1 MERAEEGPERGSRIV
16 RTAPILIAGAG
27 LLGSLALCWSLWQS
41 ERAIAGM
48 GQQRDA
54 AHRTAEVRRALD
66 GTLAQLRSVVAL
78 FASSKEVEPDEL
90 KTFTHQSF
98 LDHPPLRAI
107 LWVEARA
114 GAPLAVTQFVGDE
127 REPFAVGTDLG
138 AVPEIAATL
147 LRSRQRG
154 ALTLSGPLPAE
165 GTRVLASLPFLPG
178 DDRAQGYVC
187 GLVDPAAL
195 LAAEQAST
203 NAAFAVQLV
212 DVSEAEEERVLA
224 GAIDGGDAR
233 DQQDLEVGGRTWRI
247 TAQATAAAMGRPWLP
262 WLALGFGLAGTALL
276 AATVAVATGRA
287 RIQRLVKERTRE
299 VRQSYDTL
307 AVEAKD
313 RLAAMAVARRAER
326 RLRAIIDLLPELIV
340 LRDELGRILLANR
353 AAAEALGTKPEEL
366 LMSRRRLR
374 PEQGESAAVQE
385 ERTLMAEKRSR
396 VNPELVVIDAD
407 GRRRVLRETLIPCE
421 VFGDDARALLSVASD
436 VSEATRGA
444 DLLRVQ
450 NRLLRA
456 LARGTNPE
464 QVLADT
470 VLAAEELVPGMRGSV
485 LLLAPDGQHLV
496 HGYAPH
502 LPEAYNQA
510 INGLAIGPK
519 EGSCG
524 AAAATNERVFV
535 EDVNT
540 HPNWA
545 PYRELAARAGFRA
558 CWSHPIRS
566 ADAQVLGT
574 FAFYL
579 TEPRRPDPFEE
590 ALIESLAYLA
600 GISIERARLET
611 QA

>member
-1 MERAEEGPERGSRIV
+1 MERADEGPERVSRIV

-27 LLGSLALCWSLWQS
+27 LLASGALCWSLWQS

-78 FASSKEVEPDEL
+78 FASSKEVLPDEL

-114 GAPLAVTQFVGDE
+114 GAPLAVTQSVGDE
-127 REPFAVGTDLG
+127 SERFAVGMDLG

-147 LRSRQRG
+147 LRSRQRS
-154 ALTLSGPLPAE
+154 ALTLSPPLATE
-165 GTRVLASLPFLPG
+165 ETRVLAALPFLPRDG
-178 DDRAQGYVC
+178 RAQGYVC
-187 GLVDPAAL
+187 ALVDPAAL
-195 LAAEQAST
+195 LTAEPAST
-203 NAAFAVQLV
+203 PAAFAVRLV
-212 DVSEAEEERVLA
+212 DASEADERVLA
-224 GAIDGGDAR
+224 GSIDGGDTR
-233 DQQDLEVGGRTWRI
+233 DQQDLVVGDRTWRV
-247 TAQATAAAMGRPWLP
+247 TAMASAATMGRPWLP
-262 WLALGFGLAGTALL
+262 WLALGSGLVGAALL

-340 LRDELGRILLANR
+340 LRDELGRILLANQ
-353 AAAEALGTKPEEL
+353 AAAEAMGTKPEEL

-374 PEQGESAAVQE
+374 AAQDEGDALQE
-385 ERTLMAEKRSR
+385 ERALMAEKRSK
-396 VNPELVVIDAD
+396 VNPEHVVTDAE

-436 VSEATRGA
+436 VSEATRAA

-485 LLLAPDGQHLV
+485 LLLAPDGRHLV

-502 LPEAYNQA
+502 LPGAYSQA
-510 INGLAIGPK
+510 INGLEIGPN

-545 PYRELAARAGFRA
+545 SYRELAARAGFRA

-566 ADAQVLGT
+566 SDRQVLGT

-579 TEPRRPDPFEE
+579 TEPRRPDDFEE
-590 ALIESLAYLA
+590 GLIESLAHIA
-600 GISIERARLET
+600 GISIERARLEA

>member
-1 MERAEEGPERGSRIV
+1 MERADEGPERASRIV
-16 RTAPILIAGAG
+16 RSAPILIASAG
-27 LLGSLALCWSLWQS
+27 LMASAALCWSLWQG
-41 ERAIAGM
+41 ERALAGM
-48 GQQRDA
+48 DQQRDA

-78 FASSKEVEPDEL
+78 FASSDVVEPDEL
-90 KTFTHQSF
+90 ETFTHQSF

-114 GAPLAVTQFVGDE
+114 GAPLAVTQSVGGESE
-127 REPFAVGTDLG
+127 RFAVGTDLG
-138 AVPEIAATL
+138 SMPEIAATL
-147 LRSRQRG
+147 LRSRQRS
-154 ALTLSGPLPAE
+154 ALTLSRPLAGE
-165 GTRVLASLPFLPG
+165 GTRVLAALRFLPG

-187 GLVDPAAL
+187 ALVDPGAL
-195 LAAEQAST
+195 LAAGQASPP
-203 NAAFAVQLV
+203 AFTVGIV
-212 DVSEAEEERVLA
+212 DVSEAEELLLA
-224 GAIDGGDAR
+224 GVIDGGEMR
-233 DQQDLEVGGRTWRI
+233 DQHELAVGDRTWRI
-247 TAQATAAAMGRPWLP
+247 TAQASATAIGRPWLP
-262 WLALGFGLAGTALL
+262 WLALGFGLVGTALL

-299 VRQSYDTL
+299 VRHSYDTL
-307 AVEAKD
+307 ALEAKD
-313 RLAAMAVARRAER
+313 RLAATAVARRAER

-340 LRDELGRILLANR
+340 LRDELGRILLANQ
-353 AAAEALGTKPEEL
+353 AAAEALGTRPEEL

-374 PEQGESAAVQE
+374 TAQGESDALQE
-385 ERTLMAEKRSR
+385 ERALMAEKRAK
-396 VNPELVVIDAD
+396 VNPELVVTDAE

-436 VSEATRGA
+436 VSEATRSA

-470 VLAAEELVPGMRGSV
+470 VLAAEELVPRMRGSV

-510 INGLAIGPK
+510 IHGVEIGPTI
-519 EGSCG
+519 GSCG
-524 AAAATNERVFV
+524 AAAFKNERVFV

-545 PYRELAARAGFRA
+545 PYRELATSAGFRA
-558 CWSHPIRS
+558 CWSQPIRS
-566 ADAQVLGT
+566 ADGQVLGT

-579 TEPRRPDPFEE
+579 AEARRPEPFEE
-590 ALIESLAYLA
+590 GLIESLAHIA
-600 GISIERARLET
+600 GISIERARLEA